1 LSDRAWG
8 EQLTTPRDHPRLRD
22 SEGSAEARIELGLLV
37 ADLRD
42 ARKRRRLTQV
52 ALGEAMD
59 VSALA
64 IGSWE
69 SGKDTPS
76 TGNFLR
82 LAESLGFVVDVA
94 DRMQR
99 PDTARP
105 VLLRGESLEAYRM
118 RCMMLVLADARRRR
132 DYTQEMVGDRLGVSA
147 WTIHMWE
154 TAHRNPRLL
163 RLIEWCAV
171 LDCRLTLI
179 PV

>member
-1 LSDRAWG
+1 MSHESPPPRVSTGLPGGRQTERCQTAPWG
-8 EQLTTPRDHPRLRD
+8 EQLTTPRDQARLRA

-52 ALGEAMD
+52 ALGEALD

-94 DRMQR
+94 DRTQG

-118 RCMMLVLADARRRR
+118 RCMMLVLAEARRRR

-147 WTIHMWE
+147 WTI
-154 TAHRNPRLL
+154 
-163 RLIEWCAV
+163 
-171 LDCRLTLI
+171 
-179 PV
+179 

>member
-8 EQLTTPRDHPRLRD
+8 EQLTTPHDHARLRAAE
-22 SEGSAEARIELGLLV
+22 SSADARTELDLLV
-37 ADLRD
+37 AHLRD

-52 ALGEAMD
+52 ALGEAME

-82 LAESLGFVVDVA
+82 LAESLGFVVNVT

-99 PDTARP
+99 PDAARP
-105 VLLRGESLEAYRM
+105 VPLRGESLESYRL
-118 RCMMLVLADARRRR
+118 RCIMLVLADARRRR

-154 TAHRNPRLL
+154 TTHRNPRLL

-171 LDCRLTLI
+171 LDCRLTLV

>member
-1 LSDRAWG
+1 
-8 EQLTTPRDHPRLRD
+8 
-22 SEGSAEARIELGLLV
+22 
-37 ADLRD
+37 
-42 ARKRRRLTQV
+42 
-52 ALGEAMD
+52 MD

-132 DYTQEMVGDRLGVSA
+132 DSTQEMVGDRLRVSA

-154 TAHRNPRLL
+154 TTHRNPRLL
-163 RLIEWCAV
+163 RLIEWCTV
-171 LDCRLTLI
+171 LDCRLTLN